1 FPRSWED
8 IPSFTIPAEWHYRV
22 AEVLVKEG
30 AVIEAGTR
38 LLTLDILEEE
48 EEAADEDLDD
58 SAPANKKHKVND
70 IGQPKRVT
78 LTAQSSCLVAEVM
91 VVKGTKVKPRQ
102 PLYAL
107 KYPDMQV

>member
-1 FPRSWED
+1 MEFENHAYNFTKFPRSWED

-48 EEAADEDLDD
+48 EEVNEHGQT
-58 SAPANKKHKVND
+58 NKSTLHPLLFVLSEAETY
-70 IGQPKRVT
+70 GQER
-78 LTAQSSCLVAEVM
+78 EW
-91 VVKGTKVKPRQ
+91 
-102 PLYAL
+102 
-107 KYPDMQV
+107 

>member
-1 FPRSWED
+1 MEVENHAYNFTKFPRSWED

-48 EEAADEDLDD
+48 EE
-58 SAPANKKHKVND
+58 
-70 IGQPKRVT
+70 
-78 LTAQSSCLVAEVM
+78 
-91 VVKGTKVKPRQ
+91 
-102 PLYAL
+102 
-107 KYPDMQV
+107 